1 MVVARELEMVWGAAG
16 GGEREGVAEVAS
28 MGTEEA
34 RAAVM
39 RAADPVGVREAVAR
53 MEAGMMAA
61 ER

>member
-1 MVVARELEMVWGAAG
+1 MEMVWGAAG